1 MATQSNVGDSAMASL
16 PDPPGHNPPSISY
29 SDKIKMNLRKCER
42 LKRKLLEITLE
53 HESEG
58 SVKIEEKDVAKL
70 VSRLGIDLQSQMEGY
85 QICPGNSRKILLW
98 LKDSCD
104 LSRYCKDES
113 FKINDSVRTGIIR
126 RLDKTEVT
134 VSIKGL
140 NFNTPDSMVID

>member
-1 MATQSNVGDSAMASL
+1 MATQSGGGDLPSA
-16 PDPPGHNPPSISY
+16 DPPGHSDPVSY

-42 LKRKLLEITLE
+42 LKRKVLEITLE
-53 HESEG
+53 HDSEV

-70 VSRLGIDLQSQMEGY
+70 VSRLGIDLKSQMEGY

-113 FKINDSVRTGIIR
+113 FKINELVRTGTIR
-126 RLDKTEVT
+126 QMDKSEVT
-134 VSIKGL
+134 ITIKVL
-140 NFNTPDSMVID
+140 ILIPLIQ